1 MFTIIIPTYNR
12 EEKLLNALN
21 KLDKQTFKDF
31 EVVII
36 DDGSENEYNI
46 NFSSFSFDLIYHRNI
61 NNKGPAEARN
71 IGVRLAK
78 YDWVLFLDDDDFFL
92 PEKLLVLNNSILN
105 NDVDFIYHRARVF
118 MINEGVSYITSQK
131 NIENLSDLPSQSIM
145 ESNFIGGPPNFA
157 VKKLLFN
164 SLGGFSESI
173 RAIED
178 YEFLIRMLS
187 KVEKN
192 KILFIDEVLTN
203 CIYTTNSIS
212 VSKNINNL
220 NYACDYILSHHI
232 KDDLKAKRMFKF
244 NRTLMIAHSLL
255 MNLKRESSY
264 YYMKAGFLKFNFK
277 YLLSGVICLV
287 SPVLLIRIRGSLK
300 NNG

>member
-12 EEKLLNALN
+12 KEQLLTALN
-21 KLDKQTFKDF
+21 QLDRQSFKDF

-36 DDGSENEYNI
+36 DDASENEYDI
-46 NFSSFSFDLIYHRNI
+46 NLNLFSFDLTYHRNNI
-61 NNKGPAEARN
+61 NMGPAEARN

-92 PEKLLVLNNSILN
+92 PEKLLLLKNNILN
-105 NDVDFIYHRARVF
+105 NDVDFIYHRARIF

-131 NIENLSDLPSQSIM
+131 NIENLKGLLSESIM

-157 VKKLLFN
+157 VKKSLFN
-164 SLGGFSESI
+164 SLGGFSERI

-178 YEFLIRMLS
+178 YEFLIRMLR

-192 KILFIDEVLTN
+192 KILFIDKILTN
-203 CIYTTNSIS
+203 CIYTTNTIS

-232 KDDLKAKRMFKF
+232 KGDRKARKMFNS
-244 NRTLMIAHSLL
+244 NRALMMAHSLL
-255 MNLKRESSY
+255 MNLKRESSFY
-264 YYMKAGFLKFNFK
+264 YIKAGFLKFNLK
-277 YLLSGVICLV
+277 YLVSGVICLV
-287 SPVLLIRIRGSLK
+287 SPALLIKIRGGFK